1 MSSDKFLQESNLN
14 FDKYSLPTRLSPKVK
29 NSLSPFSFSIQDDG
43 GRRGGG
49 LGGGRGGASGL
60 RYCEVMTMP
69 AGKT

>member
-29 NSLSPFSFSIQDDG
+29 NSLSSFSFSIQDDG
-43 GRRGGG
+43 GRRGG
-49 LGGGRGGASGL
+49 ASGL
-60 RYCEVMTMP
+60 RYCGVMTMP